1 MDADDGARTIDPKLD
16 GAGLCI
22 GIVAARFNEFF
33 VGHLLSSCRR
43 ELRRHAVA
51 DVDVTIIWAPGS
63 FELPVVARELIGA
76 GSPDVVICLGCIIRG
91 ETSHYDHVAQ
101 ESARGIARAALDTRT
116 PVIYGVVTAENV
128 EQAINRCGSKAGNRG
143 ADAALAAIAM
153 ARTVQEMEAR
163 RNSDPGSAAH
173 RVRSDIPYFK
183 IVQIAKRY
191 GVSRQAVYRW
201 LATGKLEKPRTHP
214 MDGSEYWLES
224 DLPPMGT

>member
-1 MDADDGARTIDPKLD
+1 MDVDNGARTIDPKLD

-63 FELPVVARELIGA
+63 FELPVVARELIVA

-128 EQAINRCGSKAGNRG
+128 EQAINRCGAKAGNRG

-153 ARTVQEMEAR
+153 ARTVQAIETR
-163 RNSDPGSAAH
+163 RNSDPGSGGH
-173 RVRSDIPYFK
+173 LVRSDIPYFK

-201 LATGKLEKPRTHP
+201 LATGKLEKPRMHP
-214 MDGSEYWLES
+214 VDGS
-224 DLPPMGT
+224 D